1 MLLLWRNM
9 IMLKILIKPVFVAF
23 LISLSSPASAN
34 GYIESIEQC
43 LAAHQS
49 GDKSKVKLIASEIAS
64 IKIYG
69 DKTRI
74 DAAKCM
80 SHAYGG
86 EWVYDHSAKAMINKN
101 KIVIELSDEEENETT
116 LQEENIRKKIEQIIL
131 DQPNLS
137 SNDKANLLNEIYI
150 SIASNKDISF
160 GYRTTFLSLFMS
172 FFEVPPPVIDDI
184 GSIIL
189 RFVPLDETTIDKL
202 SVSIPN
208 SSILTFRKF
217 IEGNKNLIPDISLR
231 RRAIKNIDKAI
242 LKETNGKRMD
252 AKGAEKD
259 AKGNAKLIYN
269 ADGITLATNIDTDVE
284 FFGLA
289 KPPKGMKIEEFN
301 ELFSVSHNEIFVAK
315 KEITKAKIPFKRIK
329 WNLSYSANK
338 DVTFDDFLIFSF
350 GTATENVKFKVKKKL
365 YHPII
370 YGVGFN
376 LVELKSPTLSECI
389 KAIKNGIKL
398 FNQDIFFEKAIYKF
412 DVGKFPWKG
421 EQQFFQCERYGI
433 SDDETVFY
441 TQSRMLPE

>member
-1 MLLLWRNM
+1 MLLLWRNR
-9 IMLKILIKPVFVAF
+9 IMLKILVKPVFVAF

-49 GDKSKVKLIASEIAS
+49 GDKGKVKLIASEISS
-64 IKIYG
+64 IKMYG
-69 DKTRI
+69 DQTRI

-86 EWVYDHSAKAMINKN
+86 EWVYDHSAKAMIIKN
-101 KIVIELSDEEENETT
+101 KIITELSDKE
-116 LQEENIRKKIEQIIL
+116 QSIRKKIKQIIL

-137 SNDKANLLNEIYI
+137 SSDKATFLVELHNTISSNKEYRQNLTVELMGLFAVLLEAPMHVVVDVFYNSINGITLNE
-150 SIASNKDISF
+150 SA
-160 GYRTTFLSLFMS
+160 
-172 FFEVPPPVIDDI
+172 
-184 GSIIL
+184 
-189 RFVPLDETTIDKL
+189 IDKL
-202 SVSIPN
+202 SISIPN

-217 IEGNKNLIPDISLR
+217 IEDNKKFIPDINLR
-231 RRAIKNIDKAI
+231 RRVIENIDKEI
-242 LKETNGKRMD
+242 LKETKGKFFN

-259 AKGNAKLIYN
+259 ADGNAKTIYN
-269 ADGITLATNIDTDVE
+269 ANEITLATNIDTDVE
-284 FFGLA
+284 FFGRT

-315 KEITKAKIPFKRIK
+315 KEITKAKIPFKKIK

-350 GTATENVKFKVKKKL
+350 GTATENVKLKFKRKL

-370 YGVGFN
+370 YGAGFN

-398 FNQDIFFEKAIYKF
+398 SNQDIFFEKAIYKF

-433 SDDETVFY
+433 SDDETVYY

>member
-1 MLLLWRNM
+1 MLLFWRNN
-9 IMLKILIKPVFVAF
+9 IMLKYLLKSIFIAFVLTA
-23 LISLSSPASAN
+23 SNPALAS

-49 GDKSKVKLIASEIAS
+49 GDKGKVKLIASEISS
-64 IKIYG
+64 IKMYG
-69 DKTRI
+69 DQTRI

-86 EWVYDHSAKAMINKN
+86 EWVYDHSAKAMIIKN
-101 KIVIELSDEEENETT
+101 KIVTELSDEEEN
-116 LQEENIRKKIEQIIL
+116 IRKKIKQIIL
-131 DQPNLS
+131 DQPNLTSSDKVILLKELYNTIS
-137 SNDKANLLNEIYI
+137 SNEVYRQNLRIELM
-150 SIASNKDISF
+150 
-160 GYRTTFLSLFMS
+160 GLFAVLL
-172 FFEVPPPVIDDI
+172 EVPISVVYDVFYNFLNVLPPN
-184 GSIIL
+184 
-189 RFVPLDETTIDKL
+189 EATIDKL

-217 IEGNKNLIPDISLR
+217 IEDDKNLILDASIR
-231 RRAIKNIDKAI
+231 RRVIKNIDKAI
-242 LKETNGKRMD
+242 LKETNGKNFD

-259 AKGNAKLIYN
+259 AEGNAKLIYN

-398 FNQDIFFEKAIYKF
+398 SNQDIFFEKAIYKF

-433 SDDETVFY
+433 SDDETVYY

>member
-1 MLLLWRNM
+1 MLLLWRNRF
-9 IMLKILIKPVFVAF
+9 MLKILIKPVFVAF

-49 GDKSKVKLIASEIAS
+49 GDKSKVKLIASEISS
-64 IKIYG
+64 IKMYG
-69 DKTRI
+69 DQTRI

-86 EWVYDHSAKAMINKN
+86 EWVYDHSAKAMIIKN
-101 KIVIELSDEEENETT
+101 KIVTELSDEEEN
-116 LQEENIRKKIEQIIL
+116 IRKKIKQIIL
-131 DQPNLS
+131 DQPNLTSSDKVILLKELYNTIS
-137 SNDKANLLNEIYI
+137 SNEVYRQNLRIELM
-150 SIASNKDISF
+150 
-160 GYRTTFLSLFMS
+160 GLFAVLL
-172 FFEVPPPVIDDI
+172 EVPISVVYDVFYNFLNVLPPN
-184 GSIIL
+184 
-189 RFVPLDETTIDKL
+189 EATIDKL

-217 IEGNKNLIPDISLR
+217 IEDDKNLILDASIR
-231 RRAIKNIDKAI
+231 RRVIKNIDKAI

-376 LVELKSPTLSECI
+376 LIELKSPTLSECI

-433 SDDETVFY
+433 SDDETVYY

>member
-1 MLLLWRNM
+1 MLLFWRNN
-9 IMLKILIKPVFVAF
+9 IMLKYLLKSIFIAFVLTA
-23 LISLSSPASAN
+23 SNPALAS

-49 GDKSKVKLIASEIAS
+49 GDKSKVKLIASEISS
-64 IKIYG
+64 IKMYG
-69 DKTRI
+69 DQTRI

-86 EWVYDHSAKAMINKN
+86 EWVYDHSAKAMIIKN
-101 KIVIELSDEEENETT
+101 KIVTELSDEEEN
-116 LQEENIRKKIEQIIL
+116 IRKKIKQIIL
-131 DQPNLS
+131 DQPNLTSSDKVILLKELYNTIS
-137 SNDKANLLNEIYI
+137 SNEVYRQNLRIELM
-150 SIASNKDISF
+150 
-160 GYRTTFLSLFMS
+160 GLFAVLL
-172 FFEVPPPVIDDI
+172 EVPISVVYDVFYNFLNVLPPN
-184 GSIIL
+184 
-189 RFVPLDETTIDKL
+189 EATIDKL

-217 IEGNKNLIPDISLR
+217 IEDDKNLILDASIR
-231 RRAIKNIDKAI
+231 RRVIKNIDKAI
-242 LKETNGKRMD
+242 LKETNGKNFD

-259 AKGNAKLIYN
+259 AEGNAKLIYN

-398 FNQDIFFEKAIYKF
+398 SNQDIFFEKAIYKF

-433 SDDETVFY
+433 SDDETVYY

>member
-1 MLLLWRNM
+1 MLLLWRNR
-9 IMLKILIKPVFVAF
+9 IMLKILVKPVFVAF

-101 KIVIELSDEEENETT
+101 ITVTELPNEKELKEED
-116 LQEENIRKKIEQIIL
+116 IRKKIEQIIL
-131 DQPNLS
+131 DQSNLS
-137 SNDKANLLNEIYI
+137 SSDKTTLLKELYNTI
-150 SIASNKDISF
+150 SSNKEYRQNLQIELMGLFVVLLEAPISDVYDVF
-160 GYRTTFLSLFMS
+160 YNFLNSL
-172 FFEVPPPVIDDI
+172 PPNESAIN
-184 GSIIL
+184 
-189 RFVPLDETTIDKL
+189 KL
-202 SVSIPN
+202 SISIPN

-231 RRAIKNIDKAI
+231 RRVIKNIDKKI
-242 LKETNGKRMD
+242 LKEAMD
-252 AKGAEKD
+252 ITTIKFKANGAEKN
-259 AKGNAKLIYN
+259 AEGEAKLIYEE
-269 ADGITLATNIDTDVE
+269 DELTIATNIDTNVK
-284 FFGLA
+284 FFGLF
-289 KPPKGMKIEEFN
+289 KQPKGIKIEEFN
-301 ELFSVSHNEIFVAK
+301 ELFSVTHNEIFVAK
-315 KEITKAKIPFKRIK
+315 KEITKAKIPFKKIK

-350 GTATENVKFKVKKKL
+350 GTATENVKFKVKRKL

-370 YGVGFN
+370 KGVGFN
-376 LVELKSPTLSECI
+376 LVELEYPTLSECI

-398 FNQDIFFEKAIYKF
+398 SNQDIFFEKAIYKF
-412 DVGKFPWKG
+412 DVGKFSWKG

-433 SDDETVFY
+433 SDDETVYY

>member
-1 MLLLWRNM
+1 MLLFWRNN
-9 IMLKILIKPVFVAF
+9 IMLKYLLKSIFIAFVLTA
-23 LISLSSPASAN
+23 SNPALAS

-49 GDKSKVKLIASEIAS
+49 GDKSKVKLIASEISS
-64 IKIYG
+64 IKMYG
-69 DKTRI
+69 DQTRI

-86 EWVYDHSAKAMINKN
+86 EWVYDHSAKAMIIKN
-101 KIVIELSDEEENETT
+101 KIVTELSDEEEN
-116 LQEENIRKKIEQIIL
+116 IRKKIKQIIL
-131 DQPNLS
+131 DQPNLTSSDKVILLKELYNTIS
-137 SNDKANLLNEIYI
+137 SNEVYRQNLRIELM
-150 SIASNKDISF
+150 
-160 GYRTTFLSLFMS
+160 GLFAVLL
-172 FFEVPPPVIDDI
+172 EVPISVVYDVFYNFLNVLPPN
-184 GSIIL
+184 
-189 RFVPLDETTIDKL
+189 EATIDKL

-217 IEGNKNLIPDISLR
+217 IEDNKKFIPDINLR
-231 RRAIKNIDKAI
+231 RRVIENIDKAI
-242 LKETNGKRMD
+242 LKETKGKNFN

-259 AKGNAKLIYN
+259 AEGNAKLIYN

-315 KEITKAKIPFKRIK
+315 KEITKVKVGQSQKIRIK

-398 FNQDIFFEKAIYKF
+398 SNQDIFFEKAIYKF

-433 SDDETVFY
+433 SDDETVYY

>member
-1 MLLLWRNM
+1 
-9 IMLKILIKPVFVAF
+9 MLKILVKPVFVAF
-23 LISLSSPASAN
+23 LMSLSSPASAN

-49 GDKSKVKLIASEIAS
+49 GDKGKVKLIASEISS
-64 IKIYG
+64 IKMYG
-69 DKTRI
+69 DQTRI

-86 EWVYDHSAKAMINKN
+86 EWVYDHSAKAMIIKN
-101 KIVIELSDEEENETT
+101 KIITELSDEKENEST
-116 LQEENIRKKIEQIIL
+116 LQEENIRKKIDQIIL

-137 SNDKANLLNEIYI
+137 SNDKAYLLNEIYI
-150 SIASNKDISF
+150 SIASNKDIDF
-160 GYRTTFLSLFMS
+160 GYRMTFLSLFMS
-172 FFEVPPPVIDDI
+172 FFEVPSPVIDDI

-231 RRAIKNIDKAI
+231 RRAIENIDKAI
-242 LKETNGKRMD
+242 LSKTNTRIKAYGSETD
-252 AKGAEKD
+252 AEGSPKAISILY
-259 AKGNAKLIYN
+259 APL
-269 ADGITLATNIDTDVE
+269 TVATNIDTDIKFE
-284 FFGLA
+284 GRINIPA
-289 KPPKGMKIEEFN
+289 GISPNEFN
-301 ELFSVSHNEIFVAK
+301 DLFSWRYNNQKAK
-315 KEITKAKIPFKRIK
+315 TVVVGKEIKWTKTYKIQKK
-329 WNLSYSANK
+329 NK
-338 DVTFDDFLIFSF
+338 ENYVDFNKFFSISF
-350 GTATENVKFKVKKKL
+350 GTAQETVKFKAKRKL

-376 LVELKSPTLSECI
+376 LVELEYPTLSECI

-398 FNQDIFFEKAIYKF
+398 SNQDIFFEKAIYKF

>member
-1 MLLLWRNM
+1 MLLLWRNR

-86 EWVYDHSAKAMINKN
+86 EWVYDHSAKAMIIKN
-101 KIVIELSDEEENETT
+101 KIVTELSDE
-116 LQEENIRKKIEQIIL
+116 EENIRKKIEQIIL

-172 FFEVPPPVIDDI
+172 FFEVPQPVIDDI

-189 RFVPLDETTIDKL
+189 RFVPLDEATIDKL

-217 IEGNKNLIPDISLR
+217 IEGNK
-231 RRAIKNIDKAI
+231 
-242 LKETNGKRMD
+242 T
-252 AKGAEKD
+252 
-259 AKGNAKLIYN
+259 
-269 ADGITLATNIDTDVE
+269 
-284 FFGLA
+284 
-289 KPPKGMKIEEFN
+289 
-301 ELFSVSHNEIFVAK
+301 
-315 KEITKAKIPFKRIK
+315 
-329 WNLSYSANK
+329 
-338 DVTFDDFLIFSF
+338 
-350 GTATENVKFKVKKKL
+350 
-365 YHPII
+365 
-370 YGVGFN
+370 
-376 LVELKSPTLSECI
+376 
-389 KAIKNGIKL
+389 
-398 FNQDIFFEKAIYKF
+398 
-412 DVGKFPWKG
+412 
-421 EQQFFQCERYGI
+421 
-433 SDDETVFY
+433 
-441 TQSRMLPE
+441 

>member
-1 MLLLWRNM
+1 MLLLWRNR
-9 IMLKILIKPVFVAF
+9 IMLKILVKPVFVAF

-49 GDKSKVKLIASEIAS
+49 GDKGKVQLIASEISS

-69 DKTRI
+69 DQTRI

-86 EWVYDHSAKAMINKN
+86 EWVYDHSAKAMIIKN
-101 KIVIELSDEEENETT
+101 KIITELSDEKENEST
-116 LQEENIRKKIEQIIL
+116 LQEENIRKKIDQIIL

-137 SNDKANLLNEIYI
+137 SNDKANSLNEIYI
-150 SIASNKDISF
+150 SIASNKDIDF
-160 GYRTTFLSLFMS
+160 GYRMTFLSLFMS
-172 FFEVPPPVIDDI
+172 FFEVPSPVIDDI

-217 IEGNKNLIPDISLR
+217 IEDNKNLIPDISLR
-231 RRAIKNIDKAI
+231 RKAIENIDKEI
-242 LKETNGKRMD
+242 LKETKGKFFY

-259 AKGNAKLIYN
+259 ADGNAITIYN
-269 ADGITLATNIDTDVE
+269 ANEITLATNIDTDVE
-284 FFGLA
+284 FFGRT

-315 KEITKAKIPFKRIK
+315 KEITKAKIPLKSIK

-350 GTATENVKFKVKKKL
+350 GTATENVKLKFKRKL

-370 YGVGFN
+370 YGAGFN

-398 FNQDIFFEKAIYKF
+398 SNQDIFFEKAIYKF
-412 DVGKFPWKG
+412 NVGKFPWKG

-433 SDDETVFY
+433 SDDETVNY

>member
-1 MLLLWRNM
+1 MLLLWRNRF
-9 IMLKILIKPVFVAF
+9 MLKILIKPVFVAF

-69 DKTRI
+69 NKTRI

-86 EWVYDHSAKAMINKN
+86 EWVYDHSAKAMIIKN
-101 KIVIELSDEEENETT
+101 KIVTELSDEEEN
-116 LQEENIRKKIEQIIL
+116 IRKKIKQIIL
-131 DQPNLS
+131 DQPNLTSSDKVILLKELYNTIS
-137 SNDKANLLNEIYI
+137 SNEVYRQNLRIELM
-150 SIASNKDISF
+150 
-160 GYRTTFLSLFMS
+160 GLFAVLL
-172 FFEVPPPVIDDI
+172 EVPISVVYDVFYNFLNVLPPN
-184 GSIIL
+184 
-189 RFVPLDETTIDKL
+189 EATIDKL

-217 IEGNKNLIPDISLR
+217 IEDDKNLILDASIR
-231 RRAIKNIDKAI
+231 RRVIKNIDKAI

>member
-1 MLLLWRNM
+1 
-9 IMLKILIKPVFVAF
+9 MLKILVKPIFVA
-23 LISLSSPASAN
+23 LIISSNSPASAN
-34 GYIESIEQC
+34 GYIDSIEQC
-43 LAAHQS
+43 LDAHQS
-49 GDKSKVKLIASEIAS
+49 GDKGKVQLIASEISS
-64 IKIYG
+64 IKMYG
-69 DKTRI
+69 DQTRI

-86 EWVYDHSAKAMINKN
+86 EWIYDHSAKAMIMKN
-101 KIVIELSDEEENETT
+101 KIITELSNEKENETT
-116 LQEENIRKKIEQIIL
+116 LQEENLRKKIKQIIY
-131 DQPNLS
+131 DQSNLS
-137 SNDKANLLNEIYI
+137 SSGKATFLKELYNTIR
-150 SIASNKDISF
+150 SNKE
-160 GYRTTFLSLFMS
+160 YRQNLYKELLTLFQMLLDAPVPEVVDVFYNSLNGL
-172 FFEVPPPVIDDI
+172 PPN
-184 GSIIL
+184 
-189 RFVPLDETTIDKL
+189 EATIDKL

-217 IEGNKNLIPDISLR
+217 IEGNKKFIPDINLR
-231 RRAIKNIDKAI
+231 RRVIENIDKAI
-242 LKETNGKRMD
+242 LKETKGKNFN

-259 AKGNAKLIYN
+259 AEGNAKLIYN
-269 ADGITLATNIDTDVE
+269 ADEITLATNIDTDVE
-284 FFGLA
+284 FFGRT

-338 DVTFDDFLIFSF
+338 HIIFDDFLIFSF

-398 FNQDIFFEKAIYKF
+398 SNQDIFFEKAIYKF

-433 SDDETVFY
+433 SDDETVYY

>member
-1 MLLLWRNM
+1 MLLFWRNN
-9 IMLKILIKPVFVAF
+9 IMLKYLLKSIFIAFVLTA
-23 LISLSSPASAN
+23 SNPALAS

-49 GDKSKVKLIASEIAS
+49 GDKSKVKLIASEISS
-64 IKIYG
+64 IKMYG
-69 DKTRI
+69 DQTRI

-86 EWVYDHSAKAMINKN
+86 EWVYDHSAKAMIIKN
-101 KIVIELSDEEENETT
+101 KIVTELSDEEEN
-116 LQEENIRKKIEQIIL
+116 IRKKIKQIIL
-131 DQPNLS
+131 DQPNLTSSDKVILLKELYNTIS
-137 SNDKANLLNEIYI
+137 SNEVFRQNLRIELM
-150 SIASNKDISF
+150 
-160 GYRTTFLSLFMS
+160 GLFAVLL
-172 FFEVPPPVIDDI
+172 EVPISVVYDVFYNFLNVLPPN
-184 GSIIL
+184 
-189 RFVPLDETTIDKL
+189 EATIDKL

-217 IEGNKNLIPDISLR
+217 IEDDKNLILDASIR
-231 RRAIKNIDKAI
+231 RRVIKNIDKAI
-242 LKETNGKRMD
+242 LKETNGKNFD

-259 AKGNAKLIYN
+259 AEGNAKLIYN

-398 FNQDIFFEKAIYKF
+398 SNQDIFFEKAIYKF

-433 SDDETVFY
+433 SDDETVYY

>member
-1 MLLLWRNM
+1 MLLLWRNR

-49 GDKSKVKLIASEIAS
+49 GDKGKVKLIASEISS
-64 IKIYG
+64 IKMYG
-69 DKTRI
+69 DQTRI

-160 GYRTTFLSLFMS
+160 GYKTTFLSLFMS
-172 FFEVPPPVIDDI
+172 FFEVPQPVIDDI

-189 RFVPLDETTIDKL
+189 RFVPLDEATIDKL
-202 SVSIPN
+202 SASIPN

-217 IEGNKNLIPDISLR
+217 IEGNKNLIPDISLS

-242 LKETNGKRMD
+242 LKQINGKKMFW
-252 AKGAEKD
+252 AKGAKKD
-259 AKGNAKLIYN
+259 AEGNAVKEDPIRENL
-269 ADGITLATNIDTDVE
+269 TLATNINTAVE
-284 FFGLA
+284 FGGRT
-289 KPPKGMKIEEFN
+289 KPPEGIKIEEFN
-301 ELFSVSHNEIFVAK
+301 ELFSVTHNEIFVAK
-315 KEITKAKIPFKRIK
+315 KEITKRKSKRIK
-329 WNLSYSANK
+329 WKLSSSASK
-338 DVTFDDFLIFSF
+338 DVTFDNFLIFSF
-350 GTATENVKFKVKKKL
+350 GTATENVKFKVKRKL

-370 YGVGFN
+370 KGVGFN
-376 LVELKSPTLSECI
+376 LVELEYPTLSECI

-398 FNQDIFFEKAIYKF
+398 SNQDIFFEKAIYKF
-412 DVGKFPWKG
+412 DVGKFSWKG

-433 SDDETVFY
+433 SDDETVYY

>member
-1 MLLLWRNM
+1 
-9 IMLKILIKPVFVAF
+9 MLKILVKPVFVAF

-49 GDKSKVKLIASEIAS
+49 GDKGKVKLIASEISS
-64 IKIYG
+64 IKMYG
-69 DKTRI
+69 DQTRI

-86 EWVYDHSAKAMINKN
+86 EWVYDHSAKAMIIKN
-101 KIVIELSDEEENETT
+101 KIVTELSDEEEN
-116 LQEENIRKKIEQIIL
+116 IRKKIKQIIL
-131 DQPNLS
+131 DQPNLTSSDKVILLKELYNTIS
-137 SNDKANLLNEIYI
+137 SNEVYRQNLRIELM
-150 SIASNKDISF
+150 
-160 GYRTTFLSLFMS
+160 GLFAVLL
-172 FFEVPPPVIDDI
+172 EVPISVVYDVFYNFLNVLPPN
-184 GSIIL
+184 
-189 RFVPLDETTIDKL
+189 ETAIDKL
-202 SVSIPN
+202 SISIPN

-217 IEGNKNLIPDISLR
+217 IEDDKNLILDASIR
-231 RRAIKNIDKAI
+231 RRVIKNIDKAI
-242 LKETNGKRMD
+242 LKETNGKKFD

-269 ADGITLATNIDTDVE
+269 ADEITLATNIDTDVE

-315 KEITKAKIPFKRIK
+315 KEITKNKIPFQRIK
-329 WNLSYSANK
+329 WNLLSSAIK
-338 DVTFDDFLIFSF
+338 GVSFDDFLIFSF
-350 GTATENVKFKVKKKL
+350 GTATENVKFKVKRKL
-365 YHPII
+365 YHPIVR
-370 YGVGFN
+370 GVGFN
-376 LVELKSPTLSECI
+376 LIELEYPTLSECI

-398 FNQDIFFEKAIYKF
+398 SNQDIFFEKAIYKF

-433 SDDETVFY
+433 SDDETVYY

>member
-1 MLLLWRNM
+1 MLLFWRNN
-9 IMLKILIKPVFVAF
+9 IMLKYLLKSIFIAFVLTA
-23 LISLSSPASAN
+23 SNPALAS

-49 GDKSKVKLIASEIAS
+49 GDKGKVKLIASEISS
-64 IKIYG
+64 IKMYG
-69 DKTRI
+69 DQTRI

-86 EWVYDHSAKAMINKN
+86 EWVYDHSAKAMIIKN
-101 KIVIELSDEEENETT
+101 KIVTELSDEEEN
-116 LQEENIRKKIEQIIL
+116 IRKKIKQIIL
-131 DQPNLS
+131 DQPNLTSSDKVILLKELYNTIS
-137 SNDKANLLNEIYI
+137 SNEVYRQNLRIELM
-150 SIASNKDISF
+150 
-160 GYRTTFLSLFMS
+160 GLFAVLL
-172 FFEVPPPVIDDI
+172 EVPISVVYDVFYNFLNVLPPN
-184 GSIIL
+184 
-189 RFVPLDETTIDKL
+189 EATIDKL

-217 IEGNKNLIPDISLR
+217 IEDDKNLILDASIR
-231 RRAIKNIDKAI
+231 RRVIKNIDKAI
-242 LKETNGKRMD
+242 LKETNGKNFD

-259 AKGNAKLIYN
+259 AEGNAKLIYN
-269 ADGITLATNIDTDVE
+269 ADEITLATNIDTDVE
-284 FFGLA
+284 FFGRT

-338 DVTFDDFLIFSF
+338 HIIFDDFLIFSF

-398 FNQDIFFEKAIYKF
+398 SNQDIFFEKAIYKF

-433 SDDETVFY
+433 SDDETVYY